1 MDNEKTPYVVTID
14 VVFQTTATDENQA
27 WKIAENLAAM
37 VGERIK
43 CDGVKAGDVYPNP
56 QT

>member
-1 MDNEKTPYVVTID
+1 MDKEKTPFVVTID